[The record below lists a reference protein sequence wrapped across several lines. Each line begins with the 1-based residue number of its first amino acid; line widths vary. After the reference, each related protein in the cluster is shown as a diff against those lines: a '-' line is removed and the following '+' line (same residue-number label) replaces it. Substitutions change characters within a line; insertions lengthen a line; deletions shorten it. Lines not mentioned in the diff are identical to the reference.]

1 MPQAHA
7 QSVATRRRFLM
18 QALSSGTLI
27 AGAGWNQVALAGWF
41 GSRPR
46 KLPEGRSIHEMSGRV
61 LVNGKAASKDQLIQG
76 SDRIEVGPGGQI
88 IFGVGSNAF
97 IVRERSILEMDGKAL
112 FVNAMKLVSGA
123 VLGVF
128 GKRQNQ
134 LDLTTT
140 TATIGIR
147 GTALYTESHA
157 DRSYACTCYGQTAL
171 ASLHSDAREDIRS
184 THHDAPRW
192 LLGPDHSGPA
202 IIAAPMINHDD
213 MELMLLE
220 ALCGREVPFAAPVD
234 PVGGPSRG
242 Y

>member
-1 MPQAHA
+1 MPQNHA
-7 QSVATRRRFLM
+7 QNLAARRHFLM
-18 QALSSGTLI
+18 QALSTGALVAGT
-27 AGAGWNQVALAGWF
+27 GWTQTALAGWF

-46 KLPEGRSIHEMSGRV
+46 KLPPGRSIHEMSGRV
-61 LVNGKAASKDQLIQG
+61 LINGRPARKDQLIQG
-76 SDRIEVGPGGQI
+76 NDRVEVGPGGQV

-97 IVRERSILEMDGKAL
+97 IVRERSILEMDGKDL
-112 FVNAMKLVSGA
+112 FVGAMKLVSGA

-128 GKRQNQ
+128 GKRRQR
-134 LDLTTT
+134 LDLSTT

-147 GTALYTESHA
+147 GTALYTESHP
-157 DRSYACTCYGQTAL
+157 DRSYACTCYGQTEL
-171 ASLHSDAREDIRS
+171 ISLHSGQREDINS
-184 THHDAPRW
+184 SHHDAPRW
-192 LLGPDHSGPA
+192 LFGPDHKGPA
-202 IIAAPMINHDD
+202 IVAAPMINHDD